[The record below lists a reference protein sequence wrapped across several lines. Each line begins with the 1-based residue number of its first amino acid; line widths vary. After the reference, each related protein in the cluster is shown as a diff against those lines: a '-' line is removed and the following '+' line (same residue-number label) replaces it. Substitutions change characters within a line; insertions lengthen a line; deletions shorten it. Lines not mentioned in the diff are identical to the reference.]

1 MVVCAN
7 TLYDIEDTSE
17 GTWRRI
23 DVIQFVSK
31 FDDNPNDPKWK
42 HHKYIFPKDKFL
54 ERKFEDWKEV
64 MISMLIDIAF
74 KTNGLVGEC
83 KTIRDASFEYEASQN
98 SVLKF
103 ITTCVR
109 ECEGS
114 NIKVTGLWR
123 DYQLWM
129 QTQGEQKM
137 LKQTEL
143 KEKMNKMYGNYSASK
158 CWKNVRVVINESNDD
173 NEEEEDENE
182 E

>member
-1 MVVCAN
+1 M
-7 TLYDIEDTSE
+7 
-17 GTWRRI
+17 
-23 DVIQFVSK
+23 
-31 FDDNPNDPKWK
+31 
-42 HHKYIFPKDKFL
+42 
-54 ERKFEDWKEV
+54 
-64 MISMLIDIAF
+64 
-74 KTNGLVGEC
+74 
-83 KTIRDASFEYEASQN
+83 
-98 SVLKF
+98 KF

-158 CWKNVRVVINESNDD
+158 CWKNVRVVINESNED
-173 NEEEEDENE
+173 NEEEEEENE